1 VPVTT
6 RDTFKNLLESKL
18 QQQQQQ
24 QPQQQQPVSEF
35 AAIRFSIGDSVV
47 LHVGHVTS
55 IRPQSQQICN
65 SNPPLFFFL

>member
-1 VPVTT
+1 VTT

-24 QPQQQQPVSEF
+24 QQQQKPAQPVSEF

-47 LHVGHVTS
+47 LHVRDV
-55 IRPQSQQICN
+55 
-65 SNPPLFFFL
+65 NPPPIATNL